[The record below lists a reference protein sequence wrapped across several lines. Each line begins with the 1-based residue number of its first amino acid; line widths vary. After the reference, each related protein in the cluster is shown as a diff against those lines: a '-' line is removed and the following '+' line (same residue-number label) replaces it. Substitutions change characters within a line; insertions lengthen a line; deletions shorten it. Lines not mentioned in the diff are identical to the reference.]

1 MQTKRSGLRQG
12 ARRQSEVRRGEVWL
26 APSHVEDNEID
37 SVACEEE
44 VVKGV
49 EDALAAEVVD
59 DQTDLEGGR

>member
-1 MQTKRSGLRQG
+1 M
-12 ARRQSEVRRGEVWL
+12 RRGEVWL
-26 APSHVEDNEID
+26 APSHVEHNEID